1 MLKSV
6 TYEVSPAKN
15 VQVKIE
21 YSFLQFMSDLGGFGS
36 VLLGIS
42 TIQHAIESP
51 QLFVA
56 SDLLA

>member
-1 MLKSV
+1 MQNSV
-6 TYEVSPAKN
+6 TYEIQPTKY

-21 YSFLQFMSDLGGFGS
+21 YSLLQYFSDLGGFGS

-42 TIQHAIESP
+42 TILNAIESP